1 MMMKNTRIATRIAA
15 GFGLILLMLAV
26 LAGFTWNRMARL
38 KAIDAQAHDAE
49 VMALT
54 AADINFGVAQAGLA
68 LDDFMVSASDDDRQ
82 RVRDDMTRVMTLADE
97 AQALGS
103 PHAAALVALKD
114 RHATEAEELFGD
126 FQSLSAMTAQ
136 MRQLGITHRRN
147 MEQLQALYQQRGD
160 RDAAYAALQA
170 ANEFLVARVRIDRFL
185 EGAPVSDFDD
195 ATAPFQSSRQ
205 ALTGLQPRVMGDD
218 ARALLVGTL
227 AGIDEYWTLAEQG
240 RTLELVTRDALAT
253 LSLTEIEVLDAVER
267 VRADALSNLERLESE
282 ASAVMDATVT
292 SLLTGVALTILLG
305 AIIAAW
311 ISRDLGRRLAM
322 TVDQTNRLAR
332 GDLDVEIRGTD
343 GRNELAQLATAL
355 AIFRQN
361 AIEARTVAEEASR
374 IEAEAA
380 ASRDIEARQQ
390 SRVVRD
396 IGAGLDR
403 LAQGDLTQQ
412 IANPPSDP
420 FPVGY
425 DGLREAF
432 NSVVSNL
439 TGTINRI
446 TDVADQVRGGA
457 TEITSAAQDLASR
470 AETQAATLEQSAAAL
485 NQMNASVNSTAE
497 RARNAELASRQNRDI
512 AQASAEVVRD
522 AVTAMRGI
530 EASSD
535 QITRIIG
542 VIDDIAFQTNLL
554 ALNAGVEAARAG
566 EAGRGFAVVASE
578 VRGLAQ
584 RASDSA
590 REIKSLISQSASQVK
605 AGSALVGRTGDSL
618 GQILSKAHEVSEQ
631 ITAISLAA
639 NEQAIG
645 LAEVNTGVNQL
656 DQVTQQN
663 AAVAEEANAAAAS
676 LQQRSEDLIREIA
689 GFRIGAR
696 TGRSEMARMRAS
708 APLPVVEPVPL
719 RVVGGRSDGQM
730 FEF

>member
-1 MMMKNTRIATRIAA
+1 MLKNIRITTRIAG
-15 GFGLILLMLAV
+15 GFGLILMMLILSAAV
-26 LAGFTWNRMARL
+26 TWYQLDRL
-38 KAIDAQAHDAE
+38 KEVSAAKKNAEARAMIGADLNHGVSEANIALSRYLKAPSEEAAGAIVTALQHVHDLANELDALGSTNGVPMITLKNRHIAEAQALIDLYRSRTEQVARMQQAGIEHRRTIEELQRLFESRGARDEAYAA
-49 VMALT
+49 MAASNDFLVT
-54 AADINFGVAQAGLA
+54 RVRVDRFLSGADVADFDEAQEPFAAAQAGLQ
-68 LDDFMVSASDDDRQ
+68 DISRSTIPSD
-82 RVRDDMTRVMTLADE
+82 A
-97 AQALGS
+97 G
-103 PHAAALVALKD
+103 ALVA
-114 RHATEAEELFGD
+114 
-126 FQSLSAMTAQ
+126 S
-136 MRQLGITHRRN
+136 
-147 MEQLQALYQQRGD
+147 
-160 RDAAYAALQA
+160 
-170 ANEFLVARVRIDRFL
+170 
-185 EGAPVSDFDD
+185 
-195 ATAPFQSSRQ
+195 ATA
-205 ALTGLQPRVMGDD
+205 GLDD
-218 ARALLVGTL
+218 
-227 AGIDEYWTLAEQG
+227 YWA
-240 RTLELVTRDALAT
+240 
-253 LSLTEIEVLDAVER
+253 
-267 VRADALSNLERLESE
+267 
-282 ASAVMDATVT
+282 DATVLRALELDVRQAVSVVGAT
-292 SLLTGVALTILLG
+292 EQEAVSLVQVIRDTAVGHAADADAEFERIMQAAITAILGGVMLAILLG
-305 AIIAAW
+305 VAIATYL
-311 ISRDLGRRLAM
+311 SRDLRVGLSQ
-322 TVDQTNRLAR
+322 TVDQTKRLAQ
-332 GDLDVEIRGTD
+332 GDLDAEVRGTE
-343 GRNELAQLATAL
+343 GRNELAQLAQAL

-361 AIEARTVAEEASR
+361 AIEARTLADEAR
-374 IEAEAA
+374 RLEGEAA
-380 ASRDIEARQQ
+380 AARDVEARQQ
-390 SRVVRD
+390 ARVVRD

-412 IANPPSDP
+412 IPNPPSDP
-420 FPVGY
+420 FPAGY

-446 TDVADQVRGGA
+446 TEVADQVRGGA
-457 TEITSAAQDLASR
+457 SEITSAAQDLASR

-497 RARNAELASRQNRDI
+497 RARQAEQASRQNRDI
-512 AQASAEVVRD
+512 AETSAEVVRD

-663 AAVAEEANAAAAS
+663 AAVAEQANAAAAS

-696 TGRSEMARMRAS
+696 TGRPEMARMRAS
-708 APLPVVEPVPL
+708 APLPMVEPVPL
-719 RVVGGRSDGQM
+719 RVVGGRNEGQM

>member
-26 LAGFTWNRMARL
+26 LAGFTWNRMDRL
-38 KAIDAQAHDAE
+38 QAIDAQAHDAE
-49 VMALT
+49 VLALA

-68 LDDFMVSASDDDRQ
+68 LDDFMVSASDADRQ
-82 RVRDDMTRVMTLADE
+82 RVQDGMTSVMVLAE
-97 AQALGS
+97 KAQALGS
-103 PHAAALVALKD
+103 PHAGALVALKE
-114 RHATEAEELFGD
+114 RHVTEAEQLFD
-126 FQSLSAMTAQ
+126 SFQPLSALTAQ
-136 MRQLGITHRRN
+136 MRELGITHRRN
-147 MEQLQALYQQRGD
+147 MEQLQTLYQQRGD

-185 EGAPVSDFDD
+185 EGSAVKDFDD
-195 ATAPFQSSRQ
+195 AAAPFQRSRQ
-205 ALTGLQPRVMGDD
+205 ALSDLQPRVMGDD
-218 ARALLVGTL
+218 ARTLLATTL
-227 AGIDEYWTLAEQG
+227 SGIAEYWSMAQQS
-240 RTLELVTRDALAT
+240 RTLELVVRDHLAT
-253 LSLTEIEVLDAVER
+253 LSLTEIEVLAAVER
-267 VRADALSNLERLESE
+267 IRDDAMSSLARLEEE
-282 ASAVMDATVT
+282 AAAVMDATVM
-292 SLLTGVALTILLG
+292 SLLAGVAATIVIG
-305 AIIAAW
+305 AVIAAW
-311 ISRDLGRRLAM
+311 ISRDLGRRLAV

-332 GDLDVEIRGTD
+332 GDLDVEIRGTE
-343 GRNELAQLATAL
+343 GRNELAQLAQAL

-361 AIEARTVAEEASR
+361 AVEARTLADEAR
-374 IEAEAA
+374 RLENEAA
-380 ASRDIEARQQ
+380 AARDIEARQQ
-390 SRVVRD
+390 ARVVRD
-396 IGAGLDR
+396 IGAGLNR

-412 IANPPSDP
+412 IPNPPSDP
-420 FPVGY
+420 FPAGY

-457 TEITSAAQDLASR
+457 SEITSAAQDLASR

-485 NQMNASVNSTAE
+485 NQMNASVTSTAE
-497 RARNAELASRQNRDI
+497 RARNAEQASRQNRDI
-512 AQASAEVVRD
+512 AETSAEVVRD

-663 AAVAEEANAAAAS
+663 AAVAEQANAAAAS

-689 GFRIGAR
+689 GFRIGSR
-696 TGRSEMARMRAS
+696 TSRPEVVPTRAS

-719 RVVGGRSDGQM
+719 RVVGGRGEGQM